1 MALSPEVINALRA
14 EVTQLRGCIAS
25 IDKNVAKLQEERGD
39 ALRQIDLIEKFTAE
53 LKGDIKADVKVDAK
67 ADVKVADIKVADVK
81 AADVKAA
88 DVKAD
93 VKAEVKAN
101 EERPLLTPPSPAPV
115 SSVESAK
122 AAPPQ
127 PVSLKDKLQRPMK
140 SSVWAL

>member
-1 MALSPEVINALRA
+1 MALSPEIVNALRA

-53 LKGDIKADVKVDAK
+53 LKGDIKADVKAADAK
-67 ADVKVADIKVADVK
+67 VV
-81 AADVKAA
+81 DVKAA

-93 VKAEVKAN
+93 VKVEAKAEVKAN
-101 EERPLLTPPSPAPV
+101 EERPLLTPPPPAPAPV

-122 AAPPQ
+122 ATQPQ